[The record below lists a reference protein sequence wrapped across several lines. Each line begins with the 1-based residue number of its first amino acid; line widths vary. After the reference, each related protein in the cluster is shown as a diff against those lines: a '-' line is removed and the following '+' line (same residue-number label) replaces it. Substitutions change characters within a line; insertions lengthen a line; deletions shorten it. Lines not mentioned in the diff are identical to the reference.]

1 MRKTIFLAAALAFI
15 ASACSQPDQT
25 PVQAENLGKLKVN
38 VKTSAATKALV
49 ETGNLANGS
58 ELGIS
63 MLETDGSDY
72 DGFANYKNVKLTAS
86 QSGSVQVW
94 TPASDVFLS
103 TTEGTLYAYY
113 PYSTSVTDI
122 KAVPVETDTQTD
134 YMYGTPVPGLSNRNP
149 SADVVMNH
157 ALAAVRFNV
166 KRGSFYGTGEV
177 TDLSIKGPAI
187 ANAAKMNSITGEL
200 SGFSGQNEKIS
211 PAFDPFTLSAEGEVK
226 DIIIIPTGSEDVMS
240 ISMTIDGSKLE
251 AKASAMDYAE
261 GTITEFTLTVK
272 SKELVIGS
280 VTVTPW
286 GTVNKGSLE
295 LEPDLSK

>member
-1 MRKTIFLAAALAFI
+1 MRKTIFLAAALAFM
-15 ASACSQPDQT
+15 ASACSQPDEA
-25 PVQAENLGKLKVN
+25 PVQAEDLGKLKVN

-63 MLETDGSDY
+63 VLETDGSDY

-149 SADVVMNH
+149 AADVVMNH
-157 ALAAVRFNV
+157 ALAAVRFNII
-166 KRGSFYGTGEV
+166 RGSFFGAGEV
-177 TDLSIKGPAI
+177 TDLAVSSPAF
-187 ANAAKMNSITGEL
+187 ANAATLNSITGEL

-211 PAFDPFTLSAEGEVK
+211 TLFDPFTLSAGGETK
-226 DIIIIPTGSEDVMS
+226 AIIIIPTGEEGTMT
-240 ISMTIDGSKLE
+240 ISVTIDGTKLE
-251 AKASAMDYAE
+251 AQAPAMDYIE
-261 GTITEFTLTVK
+261 GTITEYTLSVK
-272 SKELVIGS
+272 SQELVIGS

-286 GTVNKGSLE
+286 GTVDKGSLE
-295 LEPDLSK
+295 LEPSF

>member
-1 MRKTIFLAAALAFI
+1 MRKTIFLAAALAFM
-15 ASACSQPDQT
+15 ASACSQPDEA
-25 PVQAENLGKLKVN
+25 PVQAEVLGKLKVN

-113 PYSTSVTDI
+113 PYSASVTDI
-122 KAVPVETDTQTD
+122 NAVPVETDTQTD

-149 SADVVMNH
+149 AADVVMNH
-157 ALAAVRFNV
+157 ALAAVRFNII
-166 KRGSFYGTGEV
+166 RGSFFGAGEV
-177 TDLSIKGPAI
+177 TDLAVSNPAF
-187 ANAAKMNSITGEL
+187 ANAATLNSITGEL

-211 PAFDPFTLSAEGEVK
+211 PVFDPFTLSAEGEVK
-226 DIIIIPTGSEDVMS
+226 DIIIIPTGDEDVMT
-240 ISMTIDGSKLE
+240 ISMTIDGTKLE
-251 AKASAMDYAE
+251 AQAPAMDYAE
-261 GTITEFTLTVK
+261 GTITEFTLTIK
-272 SKELVIGS
+272 SKELVMGS
-280 VTVTPW
+280 VTVIPW

-295 LEPDLSK
+295 LEPDLSE